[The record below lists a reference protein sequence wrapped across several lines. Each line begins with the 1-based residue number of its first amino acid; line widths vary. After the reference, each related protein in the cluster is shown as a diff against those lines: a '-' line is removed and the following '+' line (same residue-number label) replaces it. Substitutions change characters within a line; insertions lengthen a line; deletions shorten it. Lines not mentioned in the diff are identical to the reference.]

1 MEEIIKNIKK
11 KNKRVISSNII
22 LLIFYLENC
31 VLDMFAP
38 KDHLSKSPVVLARAS
53 TFWKSLKAM
62 SFSAYFIMSLISL
75 QLLEE
80 LSFTNIKSC

>member
-1 MEEIIKNIKK
+1 MMEEIIKNIKK

-53 TFWKSLKAM
+53 TF
-62 SFSAYFIMSLISL
+62 
-75 QLLEE
+75 
-80 LSFTNIKSC
+80 